1 MNAMKLNFKTLDNK
15 NFSLTVN
22 EDEDLVED
30 LISRIEDKFGREN
43 LYKLIFAGK
52 LLKEEDSL
60 SKYKLKSK
68 IPIIVMITHSP
79 NIIIENSKEEKKS
92 ANEESTGSNSRRSS
106 LEPACFKRVR
116 TVTEDSGIEEDLAE
130 DHFITD
136 TELDSVIEIILSCP
150 YLTEGSGQPLTEPE
164 LVRAIDKY
172 CVDSDVDVDFWD
184 ILTLNT
190 AKIVSA
196 GLNKSQL
203 MALLEDARDIFE
215 EPRIRHSA
223 DKKCEED
230 IDRDLSDFE
239 DEDVPEVSAP
249 VQERPDSPSNKSL
262 DFLRDI
268 EEFQFLRY
276 QVLHDPLLLQ
286 PLLLSF
292 SQSHPGI
299 MKIINENKETF
310 IRMLY
315 EQTGAKLT
323 GRH

>member
-1 MNAMKLNFKTLDNK
+1 MDFTFT
-15 NFSLTVN
+15 FS
-22 EDEDLVED
+22 
-30 LISRIEDKFGREN
+30 
-43 LYKLIFAGK
+43 
-52 LLKEEDSL
+52 
-60 SKYKLKSK
+60 
-68 IPIIVMITHSP
+68 
-79 NIIIENSKEEKKS
+79 
-92 ANEESTGSNSRRSS
+92 ESTGSSRRGS

-116 TVTEDSGIEEDLAE
+116 TVTEDSGIEEDIAE

-136 TELDSVIEIILSCP
+136 TELDSVIEIILSCS
-150 YLTEGSGQPLTEPE
+150 YLTEDSGETLTEPE
-164 LVRAIDKY
+164 IVRTIDKY
-172 CVDSDVDVDFWD
+172 CVDSEVDVDFWD
-184 ILTLNT
+184 ILTLNMG
-190 AKIVSA
+190 KIVSA
-196 GLNKSQL
+196 RLNKSQL

-215 EPRIRHSA
+215 EPRHRHITQGQ
-223 DKKCEED
+223 DKKHEED
-230 IDRDLSDFE
+230 RDMSDFE
-239 DEDVPEVSAP
+239 DEEVPEVMAP
-249 VQERPDSPSNKSL
+249 AVERPDSPNNKSL
-262 DFLRDI
+262 DFLRDS

>member
-1 MNAMKLNFKTLDNK
+1 MLLLFCFSSKWLIFNKIVCTDCLPYPKQNK
-15 NFSLTVN
+15 N
-22 EDEDLVED
+22 
-30 LISRIEDKFGREN
+30 
-43 LYKLIFAGK
+43 KLMRV
-52 LLKEEDSL
+52 
-60 SKYKLKSK
+60 
-68 IPIIVMITHSP
+68 PICMSVHFP
-79 NIIIENSKEEKKS
+79 
-92 ANEESTGSNSRRSS
+92 ESTGSSSRRSS

-150 YLTEGSGQPLTEPE
+150 YLTQDSGEPLTEPE
-164 LVRAIDKY
+164 LVRTIDKY
-172 CVDSDVDVDFWD
+172 CVDTEVDVDFWD
-184 ILTLNT
+184 ILTQNT

-215 EPRIRHSA
+215 EPRTRHSA

-239 DEDVPEVSAP
+239 DEDVPEVTDP

-292 SQSHPGI
+292 SQTHPGI

>member
-1 MNAMKLNFKTLDNK
+1 M
-15 NFSLTVN
+15 
-22 EDEDLVED
+22 
-30 LISRIEDKFGREN
+30 
-43 LYKLIFAGK
+43 
-52 LLKEEDSL
+52 
-60 SKYKLKSK
+60 
-68 IPIIVMITHSP
+68 
-79 NIIIENSKEEKKS
+79 
-92 ANEESTGSNSRRSS
+92 
-106 LEPACFKRVR
+106 
-116 TVTEDSGIEEDLAE
+116 TEDSGIEEDIVD

-150 YLTEGSGQPLTEPE
+150 YLTEDTGEPLTEPE

-172 CVDSDVDVDFWD
+172 CVDTEVDVDFWD
-184 ILTLNT
+184 ILTLNKD
-190 AKIVSA
+190 KIVSA
-196 GLNKSQL
+196 RLNKSQL
-203 MALLEDARDIFE
+203 KALLEDARDIFE
-215 EPRIRHSA
+215 EPRHKNSSM
-223 DKKCEED
+223 DKKIEED
-230 IDRDLSDFE
+230 FDRDMSDFE
-239 DEDVPEVSAP
+239 DEDVSEVTAP

>member
-1 MNAMKLNFKTLDNK
+1 M
-15 NFSLTVN
+15 
-22 EDEDLVED
+22 
-30 LISRIEDKFGREN
+30 
-43 LYKLIFAGK
+43 
-52 LLKEEDSL
+52 
-60 SKYKLKSK
+60 
-68 IPIIVMITHSP
+68 
-79 NIIIENSKEEKKS
+79 
-92 ANEESTGSNSRRSS
+92 
-106 LEPACFKRVR
+106 
-116 TVTEDSGIEEDLAE
+116 TEDSGIEEDIVD

-150 YLTEGSGQPLTEPE
+150 YLTEDTGEPLTEPE

-172 CVDSDVDVDFWD
+172 CVDTEVDVDFWD
-184 ILTLNT
+184 ILTLNKD
-190 AKIVSA
+190 KIVSA

-215 EPRIRHSA
+215 EPRHKNSSM
-223 DKKCEED
+223 DKKTEED
-230 IDRDLSDFE
+230 FDRDMSDFD
-239 DEDVPEVSAP
+239 DEDISEVSDP

>member
-1 MNAMKLNFKTLDNK
+1 M
-15 NFSLTVN
+15 
-22 EDEDLVED
+22 
-30 LISRIEDKFGREN
+30 
-43 LYKLIFAGK
+43 
-52 LLKEEDSL
+52 
-60 SKYKLKSK
+60 
-68 IPIIVMITHSP
+68 
-79 NIIIENSKEEKKS
+79 
-92 ANEESTGSNSRRSS
+92 
-106 LEPACFKRVR
+106 
-116 TVTEDSGIEEDLAE
+116 TEDSGIEEDIVD

-150 YLTEGSGQPLTEPE
+150 YLTEDTGEPLTEPE

-172 CVDSDVDVDFWD
+172 CVDTEVDVDFWD
-184 ILTLNT
+184 ILTLNKN
-190 AKIVSA
+190 KIVSA
-196 GLNKSQL
+196 SLNKSQL

-215 EPRIRHSA
+215 EPRHKNSSM
-223 DKKCEED
+223 DKKTEED
-230 IDRDLSDFE
+230 FDRDMSDFE
-239 DEDVPEVSAP
+239 DEDVAEVTAP

>member
-1 MNAMKLNFKTLDNK
+1 M
-15 NFSLTVN
+15 
-22 EDEDLVED
+22 
-30 LISRIEDKFGREN
+30 
-43 LYKLIFAGK
+43 
-52 LLKEEDSL
+52 
-60 SKYKLKSK
+60 
-68 IPIIVMITHSP
+68 
-79 NIIIENSKEEKKS
+79 
-92 ANEESTGSNSRRSS
+92 
-106 LEPACFKRVR
+106 R
-116 TVTEDSGIEEDLAE
+116 TVTEDSGIEEDIAE

-150 YLTEGSGQPLTEPE
+150 YLTEDSAATLTEPE
-164 LVRAIDKY
+164 IVRTIDKY
-172 CVDSDVDVDFWD
+172 CVDSEVDVDFWD
-184 ILTLNT
+184 ILTLNIG
-190 AKIVSA
+190 KIVSA
-196 GLNKSQL
+196 HLNKSQL

-215 EPRIRHSA
+215 EPRHKHITQGQ
-223 DKKCEED
+223 DKKYEKD
-230 IDRDLSDFE
+230 LDRDMSDFE
-239 DEDVPEVSAP
+239 DEDVSEVIAP
-249 VQERPDSPSNKSL
+249 TMERPDSPSNKSL

-292 SQSHPGI
+292 SQSHPNI

>member
-1 MNAMKLNFKTLDNK
+1 M
-15 NFSLTVN
+15 
-22 EDEDLVED
+22 
-30 LISRIEDKFGREN
+30 
-43 LYKLIFAGK
+43 
-52 LLKEEDSL
+52 
-60 SKYKLKSK
+60 
-68 IPIIVMITHSP
+68 
-79 NIIIENSKEEKKS
+79 
-92 ANEESTGSNSRRSS
+92 
-106 LEPACFKRVR
+106 
-116 TVTEDSGIEEDLAE
+116 TEDSGIEEDIVD

-150 YLTEGSGQPLTEPE
+150 YLTEDTGEPLTEPE

-172 CVDSDVDVDFWD
+172 CVDTEVDVDFWD
-184 ILTLNT
+184 ILTLNKD
-190 AKIVSA
+190 KIVSA
-196 GLNKSQL
+196 RLNKSQL

-215 EPRIRHSA
+215 EPRHKNSNME
-223 DKKCEED
+223 KKHEED
-230 IDRDLSDFE
+230 FDRDMSDFE
-239 DEDVPEVSAP
+239 DEDVSEVTAP

-299 MKIINENKETF
+299 MKVINENKETF

>member
-1 MNAMKLNFKTLDNK
+1 M
-15 NFSLTVN
+15 
-22 EDEDLVED
+22 
-30 LISRIEDKFGREN
+30 
-43 LYKLIFAGK
+43 
-52 LLKEEDSL
+52 
-60 SKYKLKSK
+60 
-68 IPIIVMITHSP
+68 
-79 NIIIENSKEEKKS
+79 
-92 ANEESTGSNSRRSS
+92 
-106 LEPACFKRVR
+106 
-116 TVTEDSGIEEDLAE
+116 TEDSGIEEDIVD

-150 YLTEGSGQPLTEPE
+150 YLTEDTGEPLTEPE

-172 CVDSDVDVDFWD
+172 CVDTEVDVDFWD
-184 ILTLNT
+184 ILTLNKD
-190 AKIVSA
+190 KIVSA

-215 EPRIRHSA
+215 EPRHKNSSM
-223 DKKCEED
+223 DKKTEED
-230 IDRDLSDFE
+230 FDRDMSDFD
-239 DEDVPEVSAP
+239 DEDISEVSDP

-292 SQSHPGI
+292 SQSHPRI

>member
-1 MNAMKLNFKTLDNK
+1 M
-15 NFSLTVN
+15 
-22 EDEDLVED
+22 
-30 LISRIEDKFGREN
+30 
-43 LYKLIFAGK
+43 
-52 LLKEEDSL
+52 
-60 SKYKLKSK
+60 
-68 IPIIVMITHSP
+68 
-79 NIIIENSKEEKKS
+79 
-92 ANEESTGSNSRRSS
+92 
-106 LEPACFKRVR
+106 R
-116 TVTEDSGIEEDLAE
+116 TVTEDSGIEEDIAE

-136 TELDSVIEIILSCP
+136 TELDSVIEIILACP
-150 YLTEGSGQPLTEPE
+150 YLTEDNVDTLTEPE
-164 LVRAIDKY
+164 VVRAIDKY
-172 CVDSDVDVDFWD
+172 CVDTEVDVEFWD
-184 ILTLNT
+184 ILTLNM

-196 GLNKSQL
+196 RLNKPQL

-215 EPRIRHSA
+215 EPRHKHNTGGQARRQ
-223 DKKCEED
+223 EED
-230 IDRDLSDFE
+230 MDRDLSDFE
-239 DEDVPEVSAP
+239 DEEVSEVIDP

-299 MKIINENKETF
+299 MKVINENKETF

>member
-1 MNAMKLNFKTLDNK
+1 M
-15 NFSLTVN
+15 
-22 EDEDLVED
+22 
-30 LISRIEDKFGREN
+30 
-43 LYKLIFAGK
+43 
-52 LLKEEDSL
+52 
-60 SKYKLKSK
+60 
-68 IPIIVMITHSP
+68 
-79 NIIIENSKEEKKS
+79 
-92 ANEESTGSNSRRSS
+92 
-106 LEPACFKRVR
+106 
-116 TVTEDSGIEEDLAE
+116 TEDSGIEEDIVD

-150 YLTEGSGQPLTEPE
+150 YLTEDTGEPLTEPE

-172 CVDSDVDVDFWD
+172 CVDTEVDVDFWD
-184 ILTLNT
+184 ILTLNKD
-190 AKIVSA
+190 KIVSA
-196 GLNKSQL
+196 RLNKSQL

-215 EPRIRHSA
+215 EPRHKNSSM
-223 DKKCEED
+223 DKKTEED
-230 IDRDLSDFE
+230 FDRDMSDFE
-239 DEDVPEVSAP
+239 DEDVSEVTAP

>member
-1 MNAMKLNFKTLDNK
+1 
-15 NFSLTVN
+15 
-22 EDEDLVED
+22 
-30 LISRIEDKFGREN
+30 
-43 LYKLIFAGK
+43 
-52 LLKEEDSL
+52 
-60 SKYKLKSK
+60 
-68 IPIIVMITHSP
+68 
-79 NIIIENSKEEKKS
+79 
-92 ANEESTGSNSRRSS
+92 

-116 TVTEDSGIEEDLAE
+116 TVTEDSGIEEDIAE

-136 TELDSVIEIILSCP
+136 TELDSVIEIILSCS
-150 YLTEGSGQPLTEPE
+150 YLTEDIGATLTEPE
-164 LVRAIDKY
+164 IVRTIDKY
-172 CVDSDVDVDFWD
+172 CVDSEVDVDFWD
-184 ILTLNT
+184 ILTLNM

-196 GLNKSQL
+196 RLNKSQL

-215 EPRIRHSA
+215 EPRHRHVA
-223 DKKCEED
+223 QGQDKMHEED
-230 IDRDLSDFE
+230 RDMSDFE
-239 DEDVPEVSAP
+239 DEDVPEVIAP
-249 VQERPDSPSNKSL
+249 TVERPDSPNNKSL

-292 SQSHPGI
+292 SQSHPDI